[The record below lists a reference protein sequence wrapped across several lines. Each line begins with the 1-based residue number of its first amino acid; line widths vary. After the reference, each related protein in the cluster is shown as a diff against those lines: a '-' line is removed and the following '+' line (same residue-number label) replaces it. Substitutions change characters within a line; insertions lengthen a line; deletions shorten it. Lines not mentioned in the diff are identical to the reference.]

1 MSESTQSEIKKNL
14 FKRGR
19 KNQSFSGNAV
29 YGLGFIG
36 ASIYYVSCA
45 TSFWIGVL
53 GILKALVWPAF
64 LVYGLLQYITI

>member
-1 MSESTQSEIKKNL
+1 MNESTQSEIKKNL

-19 KNQSFSGNAV
+19 ENQSFSDNTV

-36 ASIYYVSCA
+36 ASIHYLSMA

-64 LVYGLLQYITI
+64 LIYGLLQYITI